1 MSDRWPPWSAQ
12 AGFDVRLCWGP
23 VGVQA
28 LGEEIGALV
37 VVDILRFTTALD
49 VAVGRGAHVFPS
61 PWDGEPVDPLSYP
74 GAAEVA
80 DATGPRRL
88 SLSPATLSALR
99 PGERVVLPS
108 ANGSHCS
115 ALAAGLG
122 VPVVGGSLRNAQA
135 VSGWLIRTT
144 ARQSPAPIAVVAC
157 GERWPDGS
165 LRPAV
170 EDLVGAGAIVAAL
183 SQGDPARSLSPEAAA
198 AGAAF
203 RSARSDLEGTL
214 TASTSGRELE
224 AKGAGGDIGWAA
236 ALDVSRCVPVLAV
249 GGAYVDGSLFD
260 GSP

>member
-1 MSDRWPPWSAQ
+1 
-12 AGFDVRLCWGP
+12 VE
-23 VGVQA
+23 A
-28 LGEEIGALV
+28 LGEEVGALV

-61 PWDGEPVDPLSYP
+61 QWPGGSVDHLPHP
-74 GAAEVA
+74 AAVEVA

-88 SLSPATLSALR
+88 SLSPATMTALR
-99 PGERVVLPS
+99 PGERVVLAS

-115 ALAAGLG
+115 ALATGLG

-135 VSGWLIRTT
+135 VSGWLIRMT
-144 ARQSPAPIAVVAC
+144 ARWPPAPIAVVAC

-170 EDLVGAGAIVAAL
+170 EDLLGAGAIVTAL
-183 SQGDPARSLSPEAAA
+183 SQGDPARLLSPEAAA

-214 TASTSGRELE
+214 AASTSGRELE
-224 AKGAGGDIGWAA
+224 AKGYGGDIRWAA
-236 ALDVSRCVPVLAV
+236 ALDVSPCVPVLA
-249 GGAYVDGSLFD
+249 GDGAYVDGSR
-260 GSP
+260 